1 METEE
6 MFKTSVAET
15 YDLPDNF
22 QSTIY

>member
-15 YDLPDNF
+15 YD
-22 QSTIY
+22 